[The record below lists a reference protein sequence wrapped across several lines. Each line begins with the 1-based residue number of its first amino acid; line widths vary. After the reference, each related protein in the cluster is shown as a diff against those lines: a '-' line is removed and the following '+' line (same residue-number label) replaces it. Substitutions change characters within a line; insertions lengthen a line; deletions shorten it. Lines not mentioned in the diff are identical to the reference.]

1 VSIDDRIGVSE
12 PGPPLGFIDETGPV
26 DGAAQHCASESRH
39 PGARRIRLPKPSW
52 LGTDRRSSKA
62 CTRPDVS
69 RSHRF
74 DHQNLD
80 QQVPKRRS
88 LDTTAVEA

>member
-1 VSIDDRIGVSE
+1 MSIEDRIGVSE
-12 PGPPLGFIDETGPV
+12 PGAPLGFIDETGAV
-26 DGAAQHCASESRH
+26 DGAAQHCASESRR
-39 PGARRIRLPKPSW
+39 PGARRIMLPKSPW

-62 CTRPDVS
+62 RMWSDAL

-88 LDTTAVEA
+88 PDTTAVEA